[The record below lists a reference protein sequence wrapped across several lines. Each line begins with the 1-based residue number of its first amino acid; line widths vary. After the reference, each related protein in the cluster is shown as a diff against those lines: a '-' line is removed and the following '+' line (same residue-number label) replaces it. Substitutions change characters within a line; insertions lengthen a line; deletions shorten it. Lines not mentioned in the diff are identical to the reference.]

1 MFERGKVYKHR
12 EIKEF
17 FEIDIGSS
25 ILQGGK
31 PKKFVALCLT
41 KEYDFIEPNLMLIK
55 NGSLIRK
62 IGRNLANIKY
72 PIKLFVKNQDDFSYE
87 FLGDTTIIESKTA
100 PKKLKSKLEQFKK
113 IDSKDISRI
122 VYLKIQEQ
130 I

>member
-1 MFERGKVYKHR
+1 MFETGKDYKHR

-17 FEIDIGSS
+17 FEVDKGSS

-41 KEYDFIEPNLMLIK
+41 KEYDFIEPNLLLIK

-72 PIKLFVKNQDDFSYE
+72 PIKLFIKNQDDFCYK
-87 FLGDTTIIESKTA
+87 FVGDTTIIESQTA
-100 PKKLKSKLEQFKK
+100 PRKLKSKLEQFKK
-113 IDSKDISRI
+113 INSKDISRI
-122 VYLKIQEQ
+122 IYLKIPE
-130 I
+130 